1 MDTIFAQATPRGKA
15 GVAVV
20 RISGPDA
27 FTGVGTLCAL
37 PAARRAALRKICDGE
52 GRILDEGLVLLFPEG
67 ASFTGEPVVE
77 LQLHGS
83 LAVVQAVLRAL
94 DKIPGFRPAEAGE
107 FTRRALENQRLD
119 LVQVEGL
126 ADLIEAETEAQRL
139 QAQAVLSG
147 ALSEKVGQWRADL
160 IEAGALLEVTLDFAD
175 EEVPVDVTP
184 DVAARIRSVQASL
197 EREIAGFAAAE
208 RVRDG
213 FEVAIMGPPNA
224 GKSTLLNAIAK
235 RPVALTSE
243 IAGTTRDVLEVRIDL
258 GGLPVTLLDT
268 AGIRETQD
276 VLETAGI
283 ELARTRARQADLR
296 VWLDTD
302 GSEPGGDMDIVL
314 RAKDDEGTSDGI
326 SGRTGSGVSALLER
340 IGSILEERVPENR
353 LAIRERHRSA
363 MIRAAELLRVVGDG
377 LDQGLVPELAAEQ
390 LREASGCLAEIVG
403 GIDVEDL
410 LGEIFGRFC
419 IGK

>member
-1 MDTIFAQATPRGKA
+1 MDTIFAQATARGKS

-20 RISGPDA
+20 RVSGPDA
-27 FTGVGTLCAL
+27 VAGVGTLCAL
-37 PAARRAALRKICDGE
+37 PEARRAALRKIYDGN
-52 GRILDEGLVLLFPEG
+52 GGILDEGLVLVFPEG
-67 ASFTGEPVVE
+67 SSFTGEPVVE

-83 LAVVQAVLRAL
+83 IAIVQAVLRAL
-94 DKIPGFRPAEAGE
+94 DRIPAFRPADAGE
-107 FTRRALENQRLD
+107 FTRRALGNQRLD

-139 QAQAVLSG
+139 QAQAVLAG
-147 ALSEKVGQWRADL
+147 ALSEKVGEWRNNL
-160 IEAGALLEVTLDFAD
+160 IEASALLEVTLDFAD
-175 EEVPVDVTP
+175 EEVPVDVKP
-184 DVAARIRSVQASL
+184 EVAARIRAVKTSL
-197 EREIAGFAAAE
+197 ESEIAGFAAAE

-258 GGLPVTLLDT
+258 DGLPVTLLDT

-276 VLETAGI
+276 VLESAGI
-283 ELARTRARQADLR
+283 ELARSRARQADLR
-296 VWLDTD
+296 VWLDLD
-302 GSEPGGDMDIVL
+302 GASPPDDVDIVL
-314 RAKDDEGTSDGI
+314 RAQDDKGSLGGI
-326 SGRTGSGVSALLER
+326 SGKTGHGVSALLDQ
-340 IGSILEERVPENR
+340 IGSVLAERVPQSR

-363 MIRAAELLRVVGDG
+363 MTRAARLLQIASDG
-377 LDQGLVPELAAEQ
+377 LEHGLVPELVAEQ
-390 LREASGCLAEIVG
+390 LRDASSCLAEIVG

>member
-1 MDTIFAQATPRGKA
+1 MDTIFAQATARGKS

-27 FTGVGTLCAL
+27 FTGVAQLCAL
-37 PAARRAALRKICDGE
+37 PEPRRAALRKISDGA
-52 GRILDEGLVLLFPEG
+52 GQVLDEGLVLTFPEG
-67 ASFTGEPVVE
+67 SSFTGEKVVE

-83 LAVVQAVLRAL
+83 VAIVQAVLRAL
-94 DKIPGFRPAEAGE
+94 DALPGFRPAEAGE

-147 ALSEKVGQWRADL
+147 ALSEKIAAWRKDL

-184 DVAARIRSVQASL
+184 DVIKRIQSVLRSL
-197 EREIAGFAAAE
+197 DDEIAGFSAAE

-224 GKSTLLNAIAK
+224 GKSTLLNAIAR

-243 IAGTTRDVLEVRIDL
+243 IAGTTRDVLEMRIDL
-258 GGLPVTLLDT
+258 DGLPVTLLDT
-268 AGIRETQD
+268 AGIRETAD
-276 VLETAGI
+276 MLENAGI
-283 ELARTRARQADLR
+283 EMARSRARQADLR
-296 VWLDTD
+296 VWLDLD
-302 GSEPGGDMDIVL
+302 GSSAPEDADIIV
-314 RAKDDEGTSDGI
+314 RAQDDEGTFGGI
-326 SGRTGSGVSALLER
+326 SGKTGFGVTPLLDQ
-340 IGSILEERVPENR
+340 IGGILASRVPQSR

-363 MIRAAELLRVVGDG
+363 MIRATEILQMTLHDVSNGAQAELT
-377 LDQGLVPELAAEQ
+377 AEQ
-390 LREASGCLAEIVG
+390 LREAAGCLAEIVG
-403 GIDVEDL
+403 GIDIEDL

>member
-1 MDTIFAQATPRGKA
+1 M
-15 GVAVV
+15 
-20 RISGPDA
+20 
-27 FTGVGTLCAL
+27 
-37 PAARRAALRKICDGE
+37 
-52 GRILDEGLVLLFPEG
+52 
-67 ASFTGEPVVE
+67 
-77 LQLHGS
+77 
-83 LAVVQAVLRAL
+83 RAL
-94 DKIPGFRPAEAGE
+94 DALPGFRPAEAGE

-147 ALSEKVGQWRADL
+147 ALSEKIAAWRKDL

-184 DVAARIRSVQASL
+184 DVIKRIQSVLRSL
-197 EREIAGFAAAE
+197 DDEIAGFSAAE

-224 GKSTLLNAIAK
+224 GKSTLLNAIAR

-243 IAGTTRDVLEVRIDL
+243 IAGTTRDVLEMRIDL
-258 GGLPVTLLDT
+258 DGLPVTLLDT
-268 AGIRETQD
+268 AGIRETAD
-276 VLETAGI
+276 MLENAGI
-283 ELARTRARQADLR
+283 EMARSRARQADLR
-296 VWLDTD
+296 VWLDLD
-302 GSEPGGDMDIVL
+302 GSSAPEDADIIV
-314 RAKDDEGTSDGI
+314 RAQDDEGTFGGI
-326 SGRTGSGVSALLER
+326 SGKTGFGVTPLLDQ
-340 IGSILEERVPENR
+340 IGGILASRVPQSR

-363 MIRAAELLRVVGDG
+363 MIRATEILQMTLHDVSNGAQAELT
-377 LDQGLVPELAAEQ
+377 AEQ
-390 LREASGCLAEIVG
+390 LREAAGCLAEIVG
-403 GIDVEDL
+403 GIDIEDL

>member
-1 MDTIFAQATPRGKA
+1 MDTIFAQATARGKS

-20 RISGPDA
+20 RISGPGA
-27 FTGVGTLCAL
+27 FAGVGTLCAL
-37 PAARRAALRKICDGE
+37 PPARRAGLRKIHDRE
-52 GRILDEGLVLLFPEG
+52 GRILDEGVVLVFPEG

-83 LAVVQAVLRAL
+83 VAIVQAVLRTL
-94 DKIPGFRPAEAGE
+94 DGIQDFRPAEAGE
-107 FTRRALENQRLD
+107 FTRRALGNQRLD

-147 ALSEKVGQWRADL
+147 ALSEKVALWRRNL
-160 IEAGALLEVTLDFAD
+160 VEAAALLEVTLDFAD
-175 EEVPVDVTP
+175 EEVPVDVGP
-184 DVAARIRSVQASL
+184 DVAERIRSVQFSL
-197 EREIAGFAAAE
+197 QAEIAGSSAAE

-243 IAGTTRDVLEVRIDL
+243 IAGTTRDVLEVRMDL

-276 VLETAGI
+276 ALEKAGI
-283 ELARTRARQADLR
+283 EMARVRARQADLR
-296 VWLDTD
+296 VWLDPF
-302 GSEPGGDMDIVL
+302 GSGAAEEADIVL
-314 RAKDDEGTSDGI
+314 RAQDDEGKFGGI
-326 SGRTGSGVSALLER
+326 SGRTGHGVSVLLEK
-340 IGSILEERVPENR
+340 IEVILAARVPESR
-353 LAIRERHRSA
+353 LAIRERHLSA
-363 MIRAAELLRVVGDG
+363 MVRASEMLRNVADDLATG
-377 LDQGLVPELAAEQ
+377 LEPELAAVQ
-390 LREASGCLAEIVG
+390 LREASTCLAEIVG

>member
-1 MDTIFAQATPRGKA
+1 MDTIFAQATARGKS

-27 FTGVGTLCAL
+27 LTGVGVLCAL
-37 PAARRAALRKICDGE
+37 PPARRAGLRKIRDRE
-52 GRILDEGLVLLFPEG
+52 GRILDEGVVLVFPQG
-67 ASFTGEPVVE
+67 ASFTGEDVVE

-83 LAVVQAVLRAL
+83 VAVIQAVLRAL
-94 DKIPGFRPAEAGE
+94 DELPGFRPAEAGE
-107 FTRRALENQRLD
+107 FTRRALDNHQLD

-126 ADLIEAETEAQRL
+126 ADLIDAETEAQRL

-147 ALSEKVGQWRADL
+147 ALSEKVALWRRNL
-160 IEAGALLEVTLDFAD
+160 VEAAALLEVTLDFAD
-175 EEVPVDVTP
+175 EDVPVDVTP
-184 DVAARIRSVQASL
+184 DVTARIRSVQTSL
-197 EREIAGFAAAE
+197 EAEIAGSGAAE

-243 IAGTTRDVLEVRIDL
+243 IAGTTRDVLEVRMDL
-258 GGLPVTLLDT
+258 NGLPVTLLDT

-276 VLETAGI
+276 ALESAGI
-283 ELARTRARQADLR
+283 AMARVRARQADLR
-296 VWLDTD
+296 VWLDAD
-302 GSEPGGDMDIVL
+302 GSGAAEDADIVL
-314 RAKDDEGTSDGI
+314 RAQDDEGEFGGI
-326 SGRTGSGVSALLER
+326 SGKTGYGVNRLLET
-340 IGSILEERVPENR
+340 IGNTLADRVPESR

-363 MIRAAELLRVVGDG
+363 MVRAAGLLRNAADDLARG
-377 LDQGLVPELAAEQ
+377 LEPELAAVQ
-390 LREASGCLAEIVG
+390 LREASGSLAEIVG